1 MPLRA
6 RAVRGEIQIIASP
19 TALSRPY
26 RSVPFSPPLALS
38 PRTLAHVAA
47 RLLHLLHLQVNPGK
61 IISKVDPK
69 HIIKTIHSR
78 TSQYEARNSPKCSP
92 QISPMKAHERKV
104 SAFEL
109 KVREARRRGEAGP
122 VQRSYSI

>member
-1 MPLRA
+1 ML
-6 RAVRGEIQIIASP
+6 GTKSH
-19 TALSRPY
+19 LY
-26 RSVPFSPPLALS
+26 
-38 PRTLAHVAA
+38 
-47 RLLHLLHLQVNPGK
+47 LLHLLHLLPLQVNPGK

-92 QISPMKAHERKV
+92 QISPMKQHERKV

-109 KVREARRRGEAGP
+109 QVREARRRGEAGP

>member
-1 MPLRA
+1 MSRDASASADRLISTTIYVGNLPFAVSEAELRGL
-6 RAVRGEIQIIASP
+6 VL
-19 TALSRPY
+19 T
-26 RSVPFSPPLALS
+26 
-38 PRTLAHVAA
+38 H
-47 RLLHLLHLQVNPGK
+47 LHLLHLQVNPGK
-61 IISKVDPK
+61 IISKVDPH

-92 QISPMKAHERKV
+92 QISPMKSHERKV

-109 KVREARRRGEAGP
+109 QVREARRRGEAGP

>member
-1 MPLRA
+1 MSLASATSASSAWSATRNERRQRLR
-6 RAVRGEIQIIASP
+6 
-19 TALSRPY
+19 RPPHQHNDL
-26 RSVPFSPPLALS
+26 RHL
-38 PRTLAHVAA
+38 
-47 RLLHLLHLQVNPGK
+47 LLHLLHLLHQVNPGK
-61 IISKVDPK
+61 IISKVDPH

-92 QISPMKAHERKV
+92 QISPMKSHERKV

>member
-1 MPLRA
+1 MRDASASADRLISTTIYVGNLPFAVSEAELRD
-6 RAVRGEIQIIASP
+6 
-19 TALSRPY
+19 
-26 RSVPFSPPLALS
+26 
-38 PRTLAHVAA
+38 
-47 RLLHLLHLQVNPGK
+47 LLHLLHQVNPGK

-92 QISPMKAHERKV
+92 QISPMKSHERKV

>member
-1 MPLRA
+1 MTPRNLGVARSASATRA
-6 RAVRGEIQIIASP
+6 TSTIPSTI
-19 TALSRPY
+19 L
-26 RSVPFSPPLALS
+26 
-38 PRTLAHVAA
+38 H
-47 RLLHLLHLQVNPGK
+47 LLHLHHLQVNPGK

-92 QISPMKAHERKV
+92 QISPMKSHERKV